1 VSKKKTQ
8 KTKAFDLKRKEI
20 IICPFFRLRYWEY
33 KKNNIAFDMSCSI
46 DDSIFT
52 SYRSSGCPTRRD
64 IEKMRTRMRSA
75 CSMECPKMWN
85 QYPNDDETVYG
96 YEDYLY
102 DQMVSDEGP
111 LDIPEFD
118 NDFSKSVPF

>member
-1 VSKKKTQ
+1 
-8 KTKAFDLKRKEI
+8 
-20 IICPFFRLRYWEY
+20 
-33 KKNNIAFDMSCSI
+33 
-46 DDSIFT
+46 
-52 SYRSSGCPTRRD
+52 
-64 IEKMRTRMRSA
+64 
-75 CSMECPKMWN
+75 MWN

-102 DQMVSDEGP
+102 DHMVSDEGP